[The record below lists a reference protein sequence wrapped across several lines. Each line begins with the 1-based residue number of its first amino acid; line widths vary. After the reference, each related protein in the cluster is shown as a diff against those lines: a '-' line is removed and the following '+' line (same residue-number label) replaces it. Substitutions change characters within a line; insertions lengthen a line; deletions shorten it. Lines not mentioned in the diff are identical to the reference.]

1 MPVMTDQ
8 GSGTLRIATSTVIL
22 RAANTAATKLVQ
34 YEVAQQD
41 VDIPEDTNRYVGCQ
55 YNSGS
60 PNYVVKSSDVW
71 NGNTEFRI
79 GQIANEA
86 DTLHIF
92 ERRERRG
99 DFNVW
104 VTEYLHEVY
113 GLQRAH
119 AVGGLILSESA
130 DTNRYVEMSEGELY
144 DALLEHDIN
153 AFDSSG
159 TDRFDVY
166 YRKVA
171 DSGWNK
177 VANQQ
182 AWPNTQ
188 YDDNSGTLATLNAN
202 KFAVL
207 WFYLETDGD
216 IVMLYGQ
223 GEYPTHAAAVE
234 ESPPSGVPGRLE
246 LHGTLLG
253 NLIFQKSAGA
263 ATAIHTAFPVRFGS
277 ASVVDHGSLGG
288 LGHDDHSGYPWVDG
302 RQSGQDLY
310 GAVSALGGQ
319 LVLGSNSAINS
330 NDAVKLLLGEDLTEG
345 LGCFLV
351 KFRVSGGD
359 SAHHKKFMIKNTFA
373 ELDVPLTLGGADSS
387 GALGPHLR
395 CTTDA
400 DLYPELQILAFT
412 HDNIAINF
420 DSYFDTAWRSS
431 DAGSNFQI
439 RKLNDKVYFRG
450 DSGITAG
457 NNIAWNDILT
467 IDLATSG
474 VSIGNAAPTTS
485 AILTL
490 TSTTGALLLP
500 RMTTTQRNAL
510 TGANGMV
517 IYNTTT
523 ERTEYIENGSWVY
536 HASTPV

>member
-8 GSGTLRIATSTVIL
+8 GSGTLRVAASTVIL

-60 PNYVVKSSDVW
+60 PNYVVKSSDTW

-79 GQIANEA
+79 GQISNES

-99 DFNVW
+99 NFNVW
-104 VTEYLHEVY
+104 VTEYLHDVY
-113 GLQRAH
+113 GLRRAD
-119 AVGGLILSESA
+119 AIGGLILSESTDA
-130 DTNRYVEMSEGELY
+130 NRYVEMSAGELY
-144 DALLEHDIN
+144 DALLEHDID

-159 TDRFDVY
+159 THRFDAY
-166 YRKVA
+166 YRKVS

-177 VANQQ
+177 VANQR

-188 YDDNSGTLATLNAN
+188 YDDNSGSLATLNAS
-202 KFAVL
+202 KYAVL

-223 GEYPTHAAAVE
+223 GEYPTQAAATA

-253 NLIFQKSAGA
+253 NLIFQKSTTPAV
-263 ATAIHTAFPVRFGS
+263 AIHTAFSVQFGS

-288 LGHDDHSGYPWVDG
+288 LGHDDHVAYIVADG
-302 RQSGQDLY
+302 R
-310 GAVSALGGQ
+310 LGGQ
-319 LVLGSNSAINS
+319 TL
-330 NDAVKLLLGEDLTEG
+330 
-345 LGCFLV
+345 
-351 KFRVSGGD
+351 SGGTG
-359 SAHHKKFMIKNTFA
+359 AA
-373 ELDVPLTLGGADSS
+373 EILTLKGTSNVVPGVVSIGAS
-387 GALGPHLR
+387 GIGQLGIGTTTVPHGSGMGMVAIDGPSNNAFGPHFQW
-395 CTTDA
+395 TVTD
-400 DLYPELQILAFT
+400 DNYPVFQLAILD
-412 HDNIAINF
+412 HDDIQLNF
-420 DSYFDTAWRSS
+420 DSFFTVGGGASHDSS

-439 RKLNDKVYFRG
+439 RKTSDRVYFRG

-457 NNIAWNDILT
+457 NDITWNDILT
-467 IDLATSG
+467 IDLASSQ
-474 VSIGNAAPTTS
+474 VSIGDAAPATS

-490 TSTTGALLLP
+490 ASTTGALLLP